1 MLATPLSLWGLGIPP
16 RLSLSLWS
24 DWFFGFVLVWLGFA
38 LALFWFG
45 TVVLVVCCTTLSV
58 LQKQLIWR
66 QTSAPK

>member
-45 TVVLVVCCTTLSV
+45 TVVLVVC
-58 LQKQLIWR
+58 
-66 QTSAPK
+66 